1 MDSMIL
7 YRIIWLLVLLPT
19 FVVSTFFMLMGGAA
33 LMGMA
38 TEGLALGHWPLA
50 LLLLCGGV
58 GLLTLSRLDNH
69 FRNGAPLGNLRLHLA
84 GLATGA
90 LVAITLLFL
99 VPGQWLSLWPLL
111 AAGYFL
117 VRIRRL

>member
-1 MDSMIL
+1 MIF

-19 FVVSTFFMLMGGAA
+19 FVVSAFFMLMGVAA

-38 TEGLALGHWPLA
+38 TEGLALGHWSLA

-69 FRNGAPLGNLRLHLA
+69 FRNGAPLGDLRLHLA
-84 GLATGA
+84 GLASGA

-117 VRIRRL
+117 VRICRL